1 MEVYGVEGVGKLM
14 GALILGMVGGGW
26 LLL

>member
-1 MEVYGVEGVGKLM
+1 MDVYGVEGVGKIT